1 MGAAPSSPP
10 PPAADQPGP
19 PGPFYPSNAMESP
32 YFGWIVPHAWQE
44 PDYGSDFEPDEPEI
58 DDDVDEEGYLITKS

>member
-1 MGAAPSSPP
+1 
-10 PPAADQPGP
+10 
-19 PGPFYPSNAMESP
+19 MESP

-58 DDDVDEEGYLITKS
+58 DDDVDDEGYLITKS